1 MATDLKLI
9 SDLHF
14 AVLPRPQQCPRLL
27 QIRFIERLGSAAH
40 ATPTTGGLKT
50 CVHPLTQYFTLKL
63 ASLDLAPN
71 VIYRYFSDRSALE
84 AALTNEASRQLELA
98 LRKAADGCEP
108 VTATREMS
116 SAYIKFVR
124 DNRHLYEV
132 MMSLHAS
139 EHDATFRQSLWTFT
153 VEQVQRIAGSD
164 RAAQAS
170 VALWAFLH
178 GAVALEAAQVF
189 GESKPASGLEFGLD
203 AWLMAVS
210 TRGQP
215 IGALRIKPPRRKPIR
230 KCLRV
235 KVRCEAASEDSGWC
249 HSDKDVCSRQYL

>member
-1 MATDLKLI
+1 MPYPSKTDRQAIL
-9 SDLHF
+9 
-14 AVLPRPQQCPRLL
+14 
-27 QIRFIERLGSAAH
+27 SAAVKDLAH
-40 ATPTTGGLKT
+40 RGIRDLSLRNLA
-50 CVHPLTQYFTLKL
+50 

-71 VIYRYFSDRSALE
+71 AIYRYFSDRSVLE
-84 AALTNEASRQLELA
+84 AALANEAARRLELA

-108 VTATREMS
+108 VTAIREMS
-116 SAYIKFVR
+116 SAYIKFAR

-132 MMSLHAS
+132 MMSFHVP
-139 EHDATFRQSLWTFT
+139 EHDATSRQSLWTFT

-164 RAAQAS
+164 RAAKAS

-210 TRGQP
+210 THGE
-215 IGALRIKPPRRKPIR
+215 RREAFRAMPTK
-230 KCLRV
+230 KTANK
-235 KVRCEAASEDSGWC
+235 KVSARESSERSG
-249 HSDKDVCSRQYL
+249 K